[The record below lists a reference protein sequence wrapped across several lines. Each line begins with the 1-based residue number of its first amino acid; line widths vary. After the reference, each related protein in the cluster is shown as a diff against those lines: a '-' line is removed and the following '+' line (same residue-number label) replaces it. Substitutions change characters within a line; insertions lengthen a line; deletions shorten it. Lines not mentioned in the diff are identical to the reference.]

1 LIIQLLF
8 WIFVYYKQSG
18 AFLFRFEWQFE
29 QFAPFYIF
37 IKFKI
42 RKKIEL
48 TLIQDLKFMPYR
60 AAIIDLGT
68 NTFHILI
75 LEWEGQRY
83 QILDKL
89 QVPVKLGKGAF
100 SDHTIREDAFSR
112 GIATM
117 IEFKSLLDRYQISKV
132 EMYGTSVLRNAQ
144 NAADFAKEAE
154 IIIGHPINVI
164 SGLEEAELIYTGV
177 KSAVPLGGEPHLIMD
192 IGGGSVEFIIADDSK
207 IFWRKSYEI
216 GAARLVEKFSKTDPM
231 DEESIHQLESFLEA
245 ELSMVWVKAAKYQ
258 VKTLVGASG
267 SFESVSGMEMEI
279 YHSNRQ
285 ADHFVHHIIDLHH
298 FEELYHKIISSTIE
312 ELSFMPGLPAFR
324 VEMITVGIVMIH
336 YLMHRLS
343 LKKMIASDYALKEGV
358 MVRLMNNPLIQNSD
372 AMVKK

>member
-1 LIIQLLF
+1 
-8 WIFVYYKQSG
+8 
-18 AFLFRFEWQFE
+18 
-29 QFAPFYIF
+29 
-37 IKFKI
+37 
-42 RKKIEL
+42 
-48 TLIQDLKFMPYR
+48 MPYR

-75 LEWEGQRY
+75 MEWEGQRY

-100 SDHTIREDAFSR
+100 TDHIIRDDAFSR
-112 GIATM
+112 GIATL
-117 IEFKSLLDRYQISKV
+117 IEFKSLLERYQISKV
-132 EMYGTSVLRNAQ
+132 EMYGTSVLRNAV
-144 NAADFAKEAE
+144 NASDFAREAE
-154 IIIGHPINVI
+154 IILGHPISVI

-177 KSAVPLGGEPHLIMD
+177 KSAVPLGSEPHLIMD

-207 IFWRKSYEI
+207 ISWRKSYEI
-216 GAARLVEKFSKTDPM
+216 GAARLIEKFNQKNPM
-231 DEESIHQLESFLEA
+231 NEESIHQLEGFLEE
-245 ELSMVWVKAAKYQ
+245 ELSMLWVKAAKYQ

-298 FEELYHKIISSTIE
+298 FEELYHKIINSSME
-312 ELSFMPGLPAFR
+312 ELAFMPGLPAFR
-324 VEMITVGIVMIH
+324 VEMITVGIIMIH
-336 YLMHRLS
+336 YVMHRLT

-358 MVRLMNNPLIQNSD
+358 MFRLMHGPVISNNTV
-372 AMVKK
+372 MKKS